1 MSLLRH
7 RPNGVPGENR
17 GLAVCSE
24 DSDNGRTILR
34 AEKSAGHIRALVAG
48 DTERERRKGSP
59 VLRGR
64 PHWVTA
70 RRREINTVLV
80 WRLDRWG
87 TVSGRPVVAL
97 QELERL
103 GVGFV
108 SLTEALNLTTPRGRA
123 GADGPIRWRRF
134 LVQ

>member
-1 MSLLRH
+1 M
-7 RPNGVPGENR
+7 
-17 GLAVCSE
+17 
-24 DSDNGRTILR
+24 
-34 AEKSAGHIRALVAG
+34 
-48 DTERERRKGSP
+48 
-59 VLRGR
+59 LRGR

-70 RRREINTVLV
+70 RRREIDTVLV

-108 SLTEALNLTTPRGRA
+108 SLTEALNLTTPRVPSRGGRA
-123 GADGPIRWRRF
+123 NPVAAIFGSVNAAQVHARA
-134 LVQ
+134 VQGRLGLDEPLNRPNGHAGLLDRDFSLLKAAL

>member
-1 MSLLRH
+1 M
-7 RPNGVPGENR
+7 
-17 GLAVCSE
+17 
-24 DSDNGRTILR
+24 
-34 AEKSAGHIRALVAG
+34 
-48 DTERERRKGSP
+48 
-59 VLRGR
+59 LRGR

-70 RRREINTVLV
+70 RRREIDTVLV

-108 SLTEALNLTTPRGRA
+108 SLTEALNLTTPRGRGGRANPVAAIFGSVNAAQMHARAVQGRLGLDEPLNRPNGHA
-123 GADGPIRWRRF
+123 GLLDRDFSLLKAA
-134 LVQ
+134 L

>member
-1 MSLLRH
+1 M
-7 RPNGVPGENR
+7 PGENR
-17 GLAVCSE
+17 GLAVCRGA
-24 DSDNGRTILR
+24 SDNRRAIAR
-34 AEKSAGHIRALVAG
+34 AESAGRVRALVAG

-70 RRREINTVLV
+70 RRREIDTVLV

-123 GADGPIRWRRF
+123 GADGPIRW
-134 LVQ
+134 